1 MNVQF
6 GMARLLNCDEIS
18 NPGKFKFSKTISTGI
33 TIEYR
38 IPVSKTVN
46 VEGQGF
52 TAVTGI
58 GANLLSYSIDKLL
71 RDSTDIVISAINAG
85 YDYNALQ
92 GFYFDIPLGICY
104 ITPYNDRHHNF
115 SFELTSRT
123 GFLVCSRS
131 YIKMNIGGEKKEIV
145 EKNTGLLNRFH
156 TGFNAKVS
164 WNVMYLEPN
173 KNELTG
179 FRFSLWGE
187 YYPTNVFPSGK
198 GVSAQTSAAG
208 VGIGFNF

>member
-104 ITPYNDRHHNF
+104 ITPYNDRYHNF

-131 YIKMNIGGEKKEIV
+131 YIKMDIGGEKKEIV

-179 FRFSLWGE
+179 FRFSL
-187 YYPTNVFPSGK
+187 
-198 GVSAQTSAAG
+198 
-208 VGIGFNF
+208 